1 MTEGALVVDGDLS
14 IPRHELAFRASRA
27 GGPGGQH
34 VNTSSTRVE
43 VLWNLARSRVVTD
56 EQRQR
61 LEEKLASRLDAEGNV
76 RVVGSAYRS
85 QARNRE
91 DAEQRLGALIR
102 RALVVP
108 KTRKKTHPS
117 RTAVERRLKSKK
129 LASEKKRERR
139 KGGGKTYDD
148 L

>member
-1 MTEGALVVDGDLS
+1 MTEGPLVVDGDVS
-14 IPRHELAFRASRA
+14 IPRHELAFRASRS

-43 VLWNLARSRVVTD
+43 VLWNVGRSRVLTD

-61 LEEKLASRLDAEGNV
+61 LHAKLGSRLDSEGNV

-85 QARNRE
+85 QARNRD
-91 DAEQRLGALIR
+91 DAEQRLAALVR
-102 RALVVP
+102 RALIVP
-108 KTRKKTHPS
+108 KTRKKTRPT
-117 RTAVERRLKSKK
+117 RTAVEGRLRSKK
-129 LASEKKRERR
+129 LASKKKRDRR
-139 KGGGKTYDD
+139 TPHDD

>member
-1 MTEGALVVDGDLS
+1 MTEDALDVSPDLR
-14 IPRHELAFRASRA
+14 IPRHELTFRASRS

-43 VLWNLARSRVVTD
+43 VLWSPVTSRAVSD
-56 EQRQR
+56 EQRAR
-61 LEEKLASRLDAEGNV
+61 LLEKLANRIDGNGNV

-85 QARNRE
+85 QTRNRE
-91 DAEQRLGALIR
+91 DAEERLAALVR

-108 KTRKKTHPS
+108 KRRKKTRPS
-117 RTAVERRLKSKK
+117 RTAVEQRLRSKK
-129 LASEKKRERR
+129 LASDKKRNRR
-139 KGGGKTYDD
+139 VRYDD

>member
-1 MTEGALVVDGDLS
+1 MTEGPLVVDGELR
-14 IPRHELAFRASRA
+14 IPRHELTFRASRS

-43 VLWNLARSRVVTD
+43 VVWNIPRSRVLSD
-56 EQRQR
+56 EQRVR
-61 LEEKLASRLDAEGNV
+61 LGEKLASRLDGDGNV

-91 DAEQRLGALIR
+91 DAEERLAALIR
-102 RALVVP
+102 RALIVP
-108 KTRKKTHPS
+108 RARKKTRPS
-117 RTAVERRLKSKK
+117 RTAVERRLRSKK
-129 LASEKKRERR
+129 LESEKKRERR
-139 KGGGKTYDD
+139 KPYED

>member
-1 MTEGALVVDGDLS
+1 MTEGALVVDEDLR
-14 IPRHELAFRASRA
+14 IPRHELSFRASRS

-43 VLWNLARSRVVTD
+43 VLWNVLHSRVLSD
-56 EQRQR
+56 DQRRR
-61 LEEKLASRLDAEGNV
+61 LQAKLASRLDGDGNV

-85 QARNRE
+85 QARNRD
-91 DAEQRLGALIR
+91 DAEERLAALIR

-108 KTRKKTHPS
+108 KARRKTRPS
-117 RTAVERRLKSKK
+117 RAAVERRLQSKK
-129 LASEKKRERR
+129 RASDRKRDRR
-139 KGGGKTYDD
+139 APYDD

>member
-1 MTEGALVVDGDLS
+1 MTEGPLVVDGDVI

-43 VLWNLARSRVVTD
+43 VLWNVARSRVLSD

-61 LEEKLASRLDAEGNV
+61 LEAKLASRLDSGGTL

-91 DAEQRLGALIR
+91 DAEQRLAALVR
-102 RALVVP
+102 RALFVP
-108 KTRKKTHPS
+108 KTRKKTRPS
-117 RTAVERRLKSKK
+117 RTAVERRLRSKK
-129 LASEKKRERR
+129 LASERKRDRR
-139 KGGGKTYDD
+139 TPQDD

>member
-1 MTEGALVVDGDLS
+1 MSDSALRVDHSVS
-14 IPRHELAFRASRA
+14 IPRHELSFRATRA

-43 VLWNLARSRVVTD
+43 VLWSIDRSRAVSE
-56 EQRQR
+56 EQRAR
-61 LEEKLASRLDAEGNV
+61 LRDKLAARIDSDGNV

-91 DAEQRLGALIR
+91 DAEERLAALIR

-108 KTRKKTHPS
+108 RLRRKTKPHRA
-117 RTAVERRLKSKK
+117 AVENRLKSKR
-129 LASEKKRERR
+129 LASEKKQRR
-139 KGGGKTYDD
+139 RDVDD
-148 L
+148 E

>member
-1 MTEGALVVDGDLS
+1 MTEAGLVVDADLS
-14 IPRHELAFRASRA
+14 IPRRELAFRASRS

-43 VLWNLARSRVVTD
+43 VLWNVARSRVIT
-56 EQRQR
+56 EAQRQR

-85 QARNRE
+85 QARNRD
-91 DAEQRLGALIR
+91 DAEQRLAALIR
-102 RALVVP
+102 RALMVP
-108 KTRKKTHPS
+108 KARRKTRPS
-117 RTAVERRLKSKK
+117 RTSIERRLRSKK
-129 LASEKKRERR
+129 LDSEKKRERR
-139 KGGGKTYDD
+139 KPYDD

>member
-1 MTEGALVVDGDLS
+1 MTDGPLVVDGDVS

-43 VLWNLARSRVVTD
+43 VLWNVARSRVITH

-61 LEEKLASRLDAEGNV
+61 LLERLASRVDARGNV

-91 DAEQRLGALIR
+91 DAEERLATLIR
-102 RALVVP
+102 RALIVP
-108 KTRKKTHPS
+108 KARKKTRAS
-117 RTAVERRLKSKK
+117 RSAVERRLRSKK
-129 LASEKKRERR
+129 LASDKKRERR
-139 KGGGKTYDD
+139 RPYDD